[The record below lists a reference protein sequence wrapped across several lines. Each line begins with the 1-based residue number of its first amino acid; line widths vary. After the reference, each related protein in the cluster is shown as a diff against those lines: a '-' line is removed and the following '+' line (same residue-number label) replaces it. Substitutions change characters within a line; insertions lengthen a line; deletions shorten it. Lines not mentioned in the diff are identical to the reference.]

1 MTKLSPSTQAEY
13 RLLNEWSLFY
23 KVSTPFEGMDSTNKD
38 YEFYDKISDNNDTND
53 NNNKK
58 NIGEKAIA
66 TTSKTKNN
74 LGNSKGYFMSVRP
87 PKMNYSTVIIKPS
100 SKGAADRKKETLS
113 DKAKDVEESIKRGLH
128 ID

>member
-1 MTKLSPSTQAEY
+1 M
-13 RLLNEWSLFY
+13 
-23 KVSTPFEGMDSTNKD
+23 PFEGMGSTNED
-38 YEFYDKISDNNDTND
+38 YKSYGKVRDNNDTNE

-74 LGNSKGYFMSVRP
+74 LEDYKGYFMSVRP
-87 PKMNYSTVIIKPS
+87 PKINYSTIIIKPS
-100 SKGAADRKKETLS
+100 SKGAAEDRKKETLS

-128 ID
+128 IH

>member
-1 MTKLSPSTQAEY
+1 MSSN
-13 RLLNEWSLFY
+13 NEDY
-23 KVSTPFEGMDSTNKD
+23 KSYGKIRNNNYTN
-38 YEFYDKISDNNDTND
+38 E

-58 NIGEKAIA
+58 NIEEKAIA
-66 TTSKTKNN
+66 TTSKTENN
-74 LGNSKGYFMSVRP
+74 SEDSKDYFMSVRP
-87 PKMNYSTVIIKPS
+87 PKINYSTIIIKPS